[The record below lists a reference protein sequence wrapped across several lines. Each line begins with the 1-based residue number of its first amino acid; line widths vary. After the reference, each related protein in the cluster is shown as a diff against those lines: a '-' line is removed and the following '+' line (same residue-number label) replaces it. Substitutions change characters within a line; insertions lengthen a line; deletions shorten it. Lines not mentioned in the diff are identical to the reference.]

1 MIENTDEVDFSKVKK
16 KTFKDSPE
24 LDLDV
29 SALPTEDMVREKAR
43 RVVKFRDDFERV
55 FRRNLSDDLFD
66 KMAWD
71 YITAPYRSARIEFA
85 LIRVRNG

>member
-1 MIENTDEVDFSKVKK
+1 MAGEDHPSAPTPTTKVKK

-29 SALPTEDMVREKAR
+29 SSLPVEDMVREIAR

-55 FRRNLSDDLFD
+55 IRRNLSDDIFD
-66 KMAWD
+66 KMA
-71 YITAPYRSARIEFA
+71 
-85 LIRVRNG
+85 